1 MYNVDP
7 LNNRDIS
14 SIDID
19 QHVASY
25 DQPLYG
31 DECYDSSMYYN
42 VHHQDSVLT
51 PSPKKSKK
59 LPTTGSST
67 HPKPPSTPSIIT
79 AAGAGLSSLF
89 SSLSNTIHT
98 PVVTTSSSYLPLSAP
113 IVTSNS
119 MLPSL
124 YTPTS
129 YSFNSSQTGIKFPS
143 SISTSFS
150 NSYTT
155 ELNTPK
161 TYSDVLSTLC
171 TTSSY
176 TSCINSTVPS
186 YMSSSVSPTPILGYL
201 SNTNFA
207 SSRINNSTL
216 AEIYTPDKSYDLL
229 SSLSTLPQSVNVS
242 SSSHI
247 GPISFSTSDSTTTPI
262 SSPYF
267 HTPLFNTTSSS
278 SLYTPTTSSYSL
290 SSSSYG
296 TATSIYN
303 PVSSYNATINLG
315 IIGHSPIPEEETEN
329 DLALEESYMDI
340 STYTPFKPTNDYKIS
355 TSSTSCANT
364 SALISDDF
372 NFTTSSCIP
381 NISDSFYATASIDVV
396 EEESYLEEYR
406 EDYEEDFEISM
417 PEATTSN
424 NTTSDIMVNILVS
437 FRKQCF
443 QCFSI

>member
-1 MYNVDP
+1 MYDVDP

-19 QHVASY
+19 QNVASY

-42 VHHQDSVLT
+42 VHHHDSVLT

-67 HPKPPSTPSIIT
+67 HQKPPSTPSIIT

-119 MLPSL
+119 MLPSI

-186 YMSSSVSPTPILGYL
+186 YMSSSVSPTPTLGYL

-216 AEIYTPDKSYDLL
+216 AEIYTPEKSYDLL

-267 HTPLFNTTSSS
+267 HTSLYNTTTSSS
-278 SLYTPTTSSYSL
+278 SLYTPTTTTSYSL

-296 TATSIYN
+296 TASSIYN
-303 PVSSYNATINLG
+303 PVSSYNATMNLG

-329 DLALEESYMDI
+329 DVALEESYMDI

-355 TSSTSCANT
+355 TSLTSCPNS
-364 SALISDDF
+364 SALISEGF
-372 NFTTSSCIP
+372 NLTTSSCIT
-381 NISDSFYATASIDVV
+381 NISDSFYATASGDVV
-396 EEESYLEEYR
+396 EEESFLEEYR

-417 PEATTSN
+417 PEATTSHN
-424 NTTSDIMVNILVS
+424 MTSDMMVKILHS
-437 FRKQCF
+437 H
-443 QCFSI
+443 